1 MVGYRKNAKEVVMR
15 KRAVVFAMCAVL
27 SLALAGVA
35 LADHHAVKLS
45 EKDGVGKFFADSKGM
60 TLYIFKKDSPG
71 KSVCAGP
78 CVEKWP
84 LYFREKV
91 AVPEG
96 VSAGDF
102 ATITREDGKLQ
113 TTYKGWPLY
122 YYAGDKAPG
131 DVSGQGLGTVWF
143 VANP

>member
-1 MVGYRKNAKEVVMR
+1 MR
-15 KRAVVFAMCAVL
+15 KRAVLYAMCAVL

-35 LADHHAVKLS
+35 LADNQAIKLS
-45 EKDGVGKFFADSKGM
+45 EKDGVGKFFTDSKGM

-71 KSVCAGP
+71 KSACAGP

-84 LYFREKV
+84 LYFRETV
-91 AVPEG
+91 SVPEG
-96 VSAGDF
+96 VNAGNF
-102 ATITREDGKLQ
+102 GTITREDGKRQ

-131 DVSGQGLGTVWF
+131 DSLGQGLGNVWF

>member
-1 MVGYRKNAKEVVMR
+1 MEVVMR
-15 KRAVVFAMCAVL
+15 KRAVLYAVCAVL

-35 LADHHAVKLS
+35 LADHHAIKLA
-45 EKDGVGKFFADSKGM
+45 EKDGVGKFLTDAKGM
-60 TLYIFKKDSPG
+60 TLYIFRKDSPG

-78 CVEKWP
+78 CVVKWP

-96 VSAGDF
+96 VTAGDF
-102 ATITREDGKLQ
+102 GTITREDGKKQ

-122 YYAGDKAPG
+122 YYEGDKAPG

>member
-1 MVGYRKNAKEVVMR
+1 MR
-15 KRAVVFAMCAVL
+15 KGAVLYAMCAVL

-35 LADHHAVKLS
+35 LADHHAIKLS
-45 EKDGVGKFFADSKGM
+45 EKNGVGKFLTDSSGM

-78 CVEKWP
+78 CVVKWP

-91 AVPEG
+91 SAPEG
-96 VSAGDF
+96 VAAGEF
-102 ATITREDGKLQ
+102 GTITREDGNRQ

-122 YYAGDKAPG
+122 YYAGDKAAG
-131 DVSGQGLGTVWF
+131 DVLGQGLGNVWF